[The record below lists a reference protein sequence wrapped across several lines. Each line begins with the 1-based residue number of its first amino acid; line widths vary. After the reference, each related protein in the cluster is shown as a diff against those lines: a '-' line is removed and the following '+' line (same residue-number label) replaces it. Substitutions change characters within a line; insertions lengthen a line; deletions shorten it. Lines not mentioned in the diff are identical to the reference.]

1 MRSLITDL
9 GIVLRSVWLN
19 LALFALLLAG
29 AALAMLASGCFPGK
43 DYGELLVKALYM
55 TRIEGAMDGAGA
67 GGLPVALVF
76 ALPVLAL
83 LILGEGALRV
93 AGLYL
98 NRKRDRGEWEKLMV
112 KSLLGHI
119 VLCGAGELG
128 RALLNRLHDSDP
140 ERDIVVVDTHADIL
154 ADLGLASRRLH
165 SIHGDMTSH
174 DTLTAANV
182 AGSSLIIIASGDD
195 AHNLEAACKALEI
208 NPGVHIYIRLYRSG
222 LRKMMN
228 LATYPN
234 LHFFSPYERAADALM
249 EELGAGSRSGDQAEP
264 SA

>member
-1 MRSLITDL
+1 
-9 GIVLRSVWLN
+9 
-19 LALFALLLAG
+19 
-29 AALAMLASGCFPGK
+29 MLASGCCPGK
-43 DYGELLVKALYM
+43 GDGGVVGRGVDR
-55 TRIEGAMDGAGA
+55 TGSEGAMGGAGA

-76 ALPVLAL
+76 ARPVRAL
-83 LILGEGALRV
+83 LSLGGGARRV

-98 NRKRDRGEWEKLMV
+98 NGKRDRGEWEKLMV

-195 AHNLEAACKALEI
+195 AHNLEAACKACL
-208 NPGVHIYIRLYRSG
+208 LYTSPSPRDRTRS
-222 LRKMMN
+222 RM
-228 LATYPN
+228 
-234 LHFFSPYERAADALM
+234 
-249 EELGAGSRSGDQAEP
+249 P
-264 SA
+264 SSA